1 MTTSHQIGAGEFK
14 SKCLKLLDIV
24 AETHE
29 PLLITKHGKGIA
41 QLVPVPP
48 EVDLCGALSGSVLFE
63 GDIVAPLENTWDA
76 NRCPSF
82 CQKRLPPCSTLTF

>member
-1 MTTSHQIGAGEFK
+1 MATSHQIGAGEFK

-24 AETHE
+24 AETRE

-48 EVDLCGALSGSVLFE
+48 EIDLFGALSGSVLFK

-76 NRCPSF
+76 NR
-82 CQKRLPPCSTLTF
+82 